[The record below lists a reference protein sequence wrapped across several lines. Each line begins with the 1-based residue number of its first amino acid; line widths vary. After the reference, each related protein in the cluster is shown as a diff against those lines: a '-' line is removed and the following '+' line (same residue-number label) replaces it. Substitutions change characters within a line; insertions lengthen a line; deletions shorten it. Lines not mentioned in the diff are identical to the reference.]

1 MHIEVNTTHQIT
13 SQESLKAEVADMVER
28 TLNRFSDHVTTI
40 EVHLDDENGAK
51 GGGDD
56 IRCTIEARLVGQQP
70 IAVTGHAANVTQ
82 ATHGASGKMA
92 RALDSAI
99 GRHVAKLRTGVGLG
113 HLPTTPEA

>member
-28 TLNRFSDHVTTI
+28 SLSRFSDHVTTI

-51 GGGDD
+51 GGQDD

-70 IAVTGHAANVTQ
+70 VAVTGHAANVVQ
-82 ATHGASGKMA
+82 ATNGASGKMA
-92 RALDSAI
+92 RALDTAI
-99 GRHVAKLRTGVGLG
+99 GRQFSRQRATVGTG
-113 HLPTTPEA
+113 HLPTPEV

>member
-28 TLNRFSDHVTTI
+28 TLSRFSDHVTTI

-51 GGGDD
+51 GGADD

-99 GRHVAKLRTGVGLG
+99 GRHLAKLRTSGGLA
-113 HLPTTPEA
+113 HVPTTPEV

>member
-1 MHIEVNTTHQIT
+1 MHIEVNTTHHIT
-13 SQESLKAEVADMVER
+13 SQESLKAEVADMVDHA
-28 TLNRFSDHVTTI
+28 LSRFADHVTTI

-70 IAVTGHAANVTQ
+70 IAVTGHAGNVSQ

-99 GRHVAKLRTGVGLG
+99 GRQVSRQRGLVG
-113 HLPTTPEA
+113 